1 MAEEVIL
8 KFQQE
13 KVCLY
18 VYFSTCIYQVPSLN
32 FLLFH
37 GAFALL
43 KRWGGRLVVR
53 L

>member
-13 KVCLY
+13 KVCFY
-18 VYFSTCIYQVPSLN
+18 AYFSTCIYQVPSLN

-37 GAFALL
+37 GAFAV
-43 KRWGGRLVVR
+43 GRQTSCEVTDQE
-53 L
+53 